1 MNVVLDCVGKG
12 LAEKLARFV
21 YNGDRLVTCGAA
33 AGGQPNDDTTA
44 IVSTKHFK
52 NLRLDSGRPEIAQLV
67 SFKPIVDSVVPLR
80 GGGCRSAA
88 SRRGRQFA
96 KSSCRFQPDSTHP
109 SLVAKYSVAF
119 PLNIPLLALDFL
131 LTKRVMVAR
140 AVEVND
146 VLLTRI
152 LKYRS
157 I

>member
-1 MNVVLDCVGKG
+1 MSCSIVWGKG

-80 GGGCRSAA
+80 EAAAAQSQFGKIVLQISA
-88 SRRGRQFA
+88 
-96 KSSCRFQPDSTHP
+96 
-109 SLVAKYSVAF
+109 
-119 PLNIPLLALDFL
+119 
-131 LTKRVMVAR
+131 
-140 AVEVND
+140 
-146 VLLTRI
+146 
-152 LKYRS
+152 
-157 I
+157 

>member
-1 MNVVLDCVGKG
+1 MSCSIVWGKG

-80 GGGCRSAA
+80 EVAA
-88 SRRGRQFA
+88 GQQHLEGAGNSQNRLADFSLTAPTLTGRQIFGGVPA
-96 KSSCRFQPDSTHP
+96 EYPPFGVGLPPYQEGHGRKGR
-109 SLVAKYSVAF
+109 
-119 PLNIPLLALDFL
+119 
-131 LTKRVMVAR
+131 
-140 AVEVND
+140 
-146 VLLTRI
+146 
-152 LKYRS
+152 RS
-157 I
+157 Q